1 MKKLFNV
8 DKNNE
13 NNSPEYSRILEN
25 ILPDSEILKTQSIKE
40 YQEWALEKDRLLSE
54 VASRDDG
61 FKLFMRPYR
70 HPIAKRFY
78 EEIKPLAAFLELQK
92 FLKSTDM
99 VQLSP
104 DDADYDACISDNN
117 GNVFYIEITVIY
129 KDEQDVLGD
138 IILNKQG
145 HFVNGA
151 KVEKIGNK
159 MLAYDSLSAPFEF
172 NDILDETLRKIKVA
186 IKNKNKKDYPKKTL
200 LVIGGICNGEYLDQD
215 KSKIQSV
222 LEETNSDKFTGTF
235 FVDLNKRVFC
245 YKNWIQ

>member
-1 MKKLFNV
+1 MKKFFNV
-8 DKNNE
+8 DKNNG
-13 NNSPEYSRILEN
+13 NDSLEYSQILEN
-25 ILPDSEILKTQSIKE
+25 ILPGSEILKKQSIKE
-40 YQEWALEKDRLLSE
+40 YRDWVLEKERLLSE

-92 FLKSTDM
+92 FLKSTDI

-104 DDADYDACISDNN
+104 DDADYDACIYDDTSTI
-117 GNVFYIEITVIY
+117 FYIEITITY

-138 IILNKQG
+138 LILNKQG
-145 HFVNGA
+145 YFVHGA
-151 KVEKIGNK
+151 KVEKINNK
-159 MLAYDSLSAPFEF
+159 VLAYDSLSAPFEF
-172 NDILDETLRKIKVA
+172 SYILDETLLRIKEV
-186 IKNKNKKDYPKKTL
+186 IKNKNKKDYPKRTL
-200 LVIGGICNGEYLDQD
+200 LVIGGICNGEYYDQD
-215 KSKIQSV
+215 VQRIQGV
-222 LEETNSDKFTGTF
+222 LEETNSSKFTGTF